1 MASRTETP
9 GWYGAPRRVGLAHRL
24 AYGKIS
30 TGMRRRATDASAIA
44 RLALW
49 PQCKVCGRSATAID
63 RRKKMD
69 EWIAKHGPNTRCGNQ
84 WVRQRDGQTLTADD
98 FTYKLPKDQR

>member
-1 MASRTETP
+1 
-9 GWYGAPRRVGLAHRL
+9 
-24 AYGKIS
+24 
-30 TGMRRRATDASAIA
+30 
-44 RLALW
+44 
-49 PQCKVCGRSATAID
+49 
-63 RRKKMD
+63 MD